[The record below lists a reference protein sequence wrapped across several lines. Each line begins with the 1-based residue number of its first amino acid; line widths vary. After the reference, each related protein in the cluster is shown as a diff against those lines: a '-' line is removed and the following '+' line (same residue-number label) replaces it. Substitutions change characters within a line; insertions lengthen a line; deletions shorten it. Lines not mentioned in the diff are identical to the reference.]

1 MSLQKFYYGVGS
13 SKEVCQIH
21 YLAKFQFEIVEGFV
35 SGSLSPELN
44 NISDLGRH
52 FAANSFFLCVTIDPK
67 GPS

>member
-1 MSLQKFYYGVGS
+1 MSLNRFYDGVGS
-13 SKEVCQIH
+13 SKEICQMQ

-44 NISDLGRH
+44 NISDPGRH
-52 FAANSFFLCVTIDPK
+52 FAATCVVIDLK